1 MKTLSFALLLMVSMA
16 SVLMGCSDKSSPV
29 VSSTEQAINSPSGSL
44 SLGKMSR
51 IAFTATEYAIGFV
64 DGKYVGRGNRIV
76 DKGAL
81 FTSAWVTTEPLLG
94 NTAVYTFNA
103 SFNALG
109 EGPMQGKFTM
119 DADGGTWVGTVEG
132 KMFVS
137 SDGSELQG
145 TFKYVAQG
153 KGGSIDGMQL
163 SCSEIYHEALD
174 HYSYA
179 YGDLNGYIQ
188 TH

>member
-16 SVLMGCSDKSSPV
+16 FVLVGCSDKSSPV
-29 VSSTEQAINSPSGSL
+29 VSSTDPALNSPSGSL
-44 SLGKMSR
+44 SLGKMTLTP
-51 IAFTATEYAIGFV
+51 FTATEYAIDYV
-64 DGKYVGRGNRIV
+64 DGKHVGRGNRMV
-76 DKGAL
+76 VKGAV
-81 FTSAWVTTEPLLG
+81 FTSALVTSEPLLG
-94 NTAVYTFNA
+94 KTAVYTFDA

-119 DADGGTWVGTVEG
+119 MACGGTWEGTVEG
-132 KMFVS
+132 RMFLA

-153 KGGSIDGMQL
+153 KGGSIDGMKL
-163 SCSEIYHEALD
+163 SCSESYHEALD